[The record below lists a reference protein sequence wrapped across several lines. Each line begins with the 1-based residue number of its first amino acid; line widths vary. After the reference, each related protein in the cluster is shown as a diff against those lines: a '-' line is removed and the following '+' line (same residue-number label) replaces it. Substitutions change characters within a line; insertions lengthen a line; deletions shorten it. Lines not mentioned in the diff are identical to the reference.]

1 MTSPA
6 DASIH
11 CQPHPRGAAGLAS
24 KSSLSGRVWRKRTDP
39 SRPLLGAP
47 TRIKSWGARVITL
60 AASTTS
66 RKIAKVPAKVDAKA
80 PGATMRTTCG
90 GSVKATQSWIS
101 TLWLTVKREKEEL
114 GRTCPTKK
122 RTSPRRQRKTR
133 RSPEDKD
140 DEEAESEAD
149 WVAGNGTLPILACSI
164 F

>member
-90 GSVKATQSWIS
+90 GTVKATQSWIS
-101 TLWLTVKREKEEL
+101 TLWLTVKREKEKL
-114 GRTCPTKK
+114 GQDLSDEKENEPKK
-122 RTSPRRQRKTR
+122 TT
-133 RSPEDKD
+133 EDK
-140 DEEAESEAD
+140 E
-149 WVAGNGTLPILACSI
+149 VP
-164 F
+164 